1 MKIILTIIL
10 MMSSIVFTQSGVR
23 IMGGITYSSI
33 SGDELAESLTGGT
46 GIEINTESIMGFR
59 FGAEKTLAN
68 GLITGA
74 TYSQRGASF
83 SAKESIYDSGVMG
96 TVSLDAD
103 FKFAYLTGY
112 VLKPFP
118 FKEGIDLLAGAE
130 IGYFR
135 NLEMKAKI
143 IGEVCYDGNCEP
155 IPDATQNINEDID
168 ADDWQDNADGNMMDY
183 GIVFG
188 GRYAINEQM
197 SLVGT
202 YYFGLAE
209 ATDDISD
216 KHQGFQ
222 INISYALQ

>member
-1 MKIILTIIL
+1 MKKIVTIIL

-68 GLITGA
+68 GFITGA
-74 TYSQRGASF
+74 TYSQRGGSF
-83 SAKESIYDSGVMG
+83 SANESIYDSGVIG
-96 TVSLDAD
+96 TISLDAD
-103 FKFAYLTGY
+103 IKFAYLTGY

-135 NLEMKAKI
+135 NMEMKAKI
-143 IGEVCYDGNCEP
+143 KGEVCYNGYCEQV
-155 IPDATQNINEDID
+155 ITENIK
-168 ADDWQDNADGNMMDY
+168 
-183 GIVFG
+183 F
-188 GRYAINEQM
+188 
-197 SLVGT
+197 
-202 YYFGLAE
+202 
-209 ATDDISD
+209 
-216 KHQGFQ
+216 
-222 INISYALQ
+222 

>member
-1 MKIILTIIL
+1 MKKILTIIL
-10 MMSSIVFTQSGVR
+10 TMSSMVFTQSG
-23 IMGGITYSSI
+23 INIIGGITYSTT
-33 SGDELAESLTGGT
+33 SGDDWSDTFFEGIPFDVNNESKL
-46 GIEINTESIMGFR
+46 GFR
-59 FGAEKTLAN
+59 FGAEKTMAN
-68 GLITGA
+68 GLIAGA
-74 TYSQRGASF
+74 TYSNRGGSF
-83 SAKESIYDSGVMG
+83 SSSETLYEGGEILNISIDVDM
-96 TVSLDAD
+96 
-103 FKFAYLTGY
+103 KFGYLTGY
-112 VLKPFP
+112 LIKPFP

-135 NLEMKAKI
+135 NMEMKAKI
-143 IGEVCYDGNCEP
+143 KGEVCYDGDCEQV
-155 IPDATQNINEDID
+155 ITENINEDMD
-168 ADDWQDNADGNMMDY
+168 ADDWQDDADGNMMDY

-216 KHQGFQ
+216 KHRGFQ

>member
-1 MKIILTIIL
+1 MKKIVTIIL

-23 IMGGITYSSI
+23 IIGGITYSSLAGDDFSEALIEDI
-33 SGDELAESLTGGT
+33 SIDV
-46 GIEINTESIMGFR
+46 NNESIMGFR
-59 FGAEKTLAN
+59 FGAETTLAN
-68 GLITGA
+68 GLIGGA
-74 TYSQRGASF
+74 TYSQRGFSF
-83 SAKESIYDSGVMG
+83 SASETLYEGGEILN
-96 TVSLDAD
+96 VSLDAD
-103 FKFAYLTGY
+103 YKFGYLTGY
-112 VLKPFP
+112 LIKPFP

-135 NLEMKAKI
+135 NLEMKIKMK
-143 IGEVCYDGNCEP
+143 GEVCYGGDCE
-155 IPDATQNINEDID
+155 QVNENNNVDMD
-168 ADDWQDNADGNMMDY
+168 ADDWQDAADGNMIDY

-202 YYFGLAE
+202 YYYGLAE

-216 KHQGFQ
+216 QHRGFQ